1 MEVKTCEQYVL
12 QKLEI
17 AENDVESLKMDI
29 ICKDSQIE
37 SLTDELNETKSFVNE
52 IKSFIRRRFT
62 IYESLNNNSLNFDEP
77 WERHDEHDYKL
88 IANILKEGQEG
99 K

>member
-17 AENDVESLKMDI
+17 AENDVESLKIDI
-29 ICKDSQIE
+29 ICKDSQID
-37 SLTDELNETKSFVNE
+37 SLTDELNE

-62 IYESLNNNSLNFDEP
+62 IYESLNENSLNFDEP
-77 WERHDEHDYKL
+77 WEKHDEHDYRL

>member
-1 MEVKTCEQYVL
+1 MEIKTCEQYVL

-37 SLTDELNETKSFVNE
+37 SLTDELNEL
-52 IKSFIRRRFT
+52 KSFIQRRFT
-62 IYESLNNNSLNFDEP
+62 IYESLNDCSLDFDEP
-77 WERHDEHDYKL
+77 WEKQDEHDYRL
-88 IANILKEGQEG
+88 IANILKEEG

>member
-1 MEVKTCEQYVL
+1 MEIKTCEQYVL

-37 SLTDELNETKSFVNE
+37 SLTDELNEL
-52 IKSFIRRRFT
+52 KSFIQRRFT
-62 IYESLNNNSLNFDEP
+62 IYESLNDCSLNFDEP
-77 WERHDEHDYKL
+77 WEKYDEHDYRL
-88 IANILKEGQEG
+88 IANILKEEG